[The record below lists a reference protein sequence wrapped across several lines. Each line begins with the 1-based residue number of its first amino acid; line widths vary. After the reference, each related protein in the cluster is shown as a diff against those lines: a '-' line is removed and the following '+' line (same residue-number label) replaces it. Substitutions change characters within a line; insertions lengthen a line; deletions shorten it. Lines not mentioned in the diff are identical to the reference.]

1 MRFIR
6 FSLRRL
12 LILTAFVAV
21 LLYLLILRPTAMAK
35 HFIRTRT
42 LSDSE
47 LLTRR
52 SFGNWFTDEATT
64 EGVLEARSW
73 EDVLKCR
80 QRFTLKI
87 AKQRITDDQFL
98 VAYFDLYATPIGV
111 QYMYPFRSYVKQQR
125 EDLKSGRFPP

>member
-1 MRFIR
+1 MRFLR

-12 LILTAFVAV
+12 LILTALVAV
-21 LLYLLILRPTAMAK
+21 LLYLLTLRPSAVAK
-35 HFIRTRT
+35 QFIRTRT

-52 SFGNWFTDEATT
+52 SFGNQFTDEART

-87 AKQRITDDQFL
+87 VKQRITDDQFL
-98 VAYFDLYATPIGV
+98 VAYFDFYATPIGV
-111 QYMYPFRSYVKQQR
+111 QEKYPSVLMVK
-125 EDLKSGRFPP
+125 EVK